1 MRKIKLIR
9 LKSFNSKPPKTNSLA
24 TNMVLNTTWL
34 TLEQACKYTKYS
46 KRQIRRY
53 IKKGQIKYTR
63 RGRKYLF
70 HYQWLDAFILG
81 FGKKPTVKQLN
92 EIYILNKRKMIG
104 A

>member
-53 IKKGQIKYTR
+53 IKKGQIEYR
-63 RGRKYLF
+63 RIGRKYLF
-70 HYQWLDAFILG
+70 HYLWLDAFVLG
-81 FGKKPTVKQLN
+81 YGKKPTFKQLN
-92 EIYILNKRKMIG
+92 EVYILNKLRMIG